1 MQAVMKIQTEDGV
14 GKGGGPEM
22 GSSKQTHTGNWRIS
36 ARDAVPVTVLGILGE
51 YEREHPGAVERFQQ
65 SQAEVDERLVQQALR
80 RQEHQHARFVQEAER
95 ARYIKNFQARQLIK
109 RALRRQMQQQAA
121 ARYEQ
126 YQARA
131 RQLGLERERLE
142 QTKNEILMAMKKRG
156 EEERIQGVALALESV
171 HGRVESSSLE
181 HSRRD
186 RFDRQSSVTYF
197 ASPQQIQ
204 ALDSWQKW
212 ASGTYPQGSRNS
224 LPAIDPTTP
233 RHGATLLGDCKLDND
248 PILSSMTPDHTEDD
262 CERSGSLAWIFAGTK
277 ELYPGASSEGQPTPK
292 RIVAKA
298 QIQDSKSL
306 HPGAVG
312 KESAMGSG
320 DAASRDQFAE
330 ELIIPQAPPYTA
342 STIECLN
349 PLLVR
354 VPSGDA
360 SLPSLDECT
369 ARTAEEYQAQGRGV
383 RHRHNTTPTSGRIST
398 TPMPDA
404 LPQVQWNARPME
416 DLFCDRLPTMRYTQQ
431 DQRTQ
436 RNRSCSIDGWT
447 ALCEGGSNTTEQKR
461 TKEAKHDEGTD
472 VQPLEGEL
480 RTQESATVSTS
491 ISDSKTRSEPPQNVN
506 IVGREDSQPFQVL
519 SRRVVRSWWRKRG
532 YRGSGSDPGHQH
544 HDNSREDESRAQLH
558 PASVHQPSELQ
569 EEGRVLVA
577 QHIEDL
583 QRLRAQREDKRQ
595 VVAEEELKK
604 RSTGSETRQTGIGI
618 DAASWAMREGFTDS
632 ESFTAAVAWP
642 DSRCQSPQ
650 NTSQVAVDNEPRRHS
665 PRMGTSNPTF
675 GRDKP
680 LLASPNAASTRTP
693 DLFHAADTV
702 QIAGG
707 TFTTAG
713 TVTNIT
719 YSVTVPSRS
728 YLPSI
733 PLPSWFNR
741 VRLS

>member
-1 MQAVMKIQTEDGV
+1 
-14 GKGGGPEM
+14 M
-22 GSSKQTHTGNWRIS
+22 GSSKQTHTGDWRIS

-131 RQLGLERERLE
+131 RQLALERERLE

-212 ASGTYPQGSRNS
+212 VSGTYPQGSRNS
-224 LPAIDPTTP
+224 LPSNDPTTP
-233 RHGATLLGDCKLDND
+233 RHDATLLADCKLDND
-248 PILSSMTPDHTEDD
+248 PSLSSMTPDHMEDD
-262 CERSGSLAWIFAGTK
+262 CERSDSLAWIFAGTK
-277 ELYPGASSEGQPTPK
+277 EPYPGASSKGQPTPK

-298 QIQDSKSL
+298 QIQDLKSL

-312 KESAMGSG
+312 KESDMGSG
-320 DAASRDQFAE
+320 DATSRDQFAE
-330 ELIIPQAPPYTA
+330 ELIIPQASPYTA
-342 STIECLN
+342 STIECLD
-349 PLLVR
+349 PLLAR
-354 VPSGDA
+354 VPSGD
-360 SLPSLDECT
+360 
-369 ARTAEEYQAQGRGV
+369 
-383 RHRHNTTPTSGRIST
+383 
-398 TPMPDA
+398 
-404 LPQVQWNARPME
+404 
-416 DLFCDRLPTMRYTQQ
+416 
-431 DQRTQ
+431 
-436 RNRSCSIDGWT
+436 
-447 ALCEGGSNTTEQKR
+447 
-461 TKEAKHDEGTD
+461 
-472 VQPLEGEL
+472 
-480 RTQESATVSTS
+480 
-491 ISDSKTRSEPPQNVN
+491 
-506 IVGREDSQPFQVL
+506 
-519 SRRVVRSWWRKRG
+519 
-532 YRGSGSDPGHQH
+532 
-544 HDNSREDESRAQLH
+544 ESRGQPH
-558 PASVHQPSELQ
+558 PASVHQPSERQ

-583 QRLRAQREDKRQ
+583 RRLHAEREDERK

-604 RSTGSETRQTGIGI
+604 RSTGSKPRQTGIGI
-618 DAASWAMREGFTDS
+618 DDASWAMREGFTDS
-632 ESFTAAVAWP
+632 ENVTAAAAAWP

-650 NTSQVAVDNEPRRHS
+650 NTSQIAVDNEPRWHS
-665 PRMGTSNPTF
+665 PRMRTSNPTF

-680 LLASPNAASTRTP
+680 FLAYPNTVSTRTP